1 MDALTEPLELAFMQR
16 ALLAALV
23 IAVVGGV
30 VGTFVVLKG
39 LAFIGDALAHAAFA
53 GVATA
58 FVLGGSIYLGSVVAA
73 IITALAI
80 GFVSRRGR
88 VSFDTAIGILFVGA
102 FSFGILLISASRSYT
117 VDLFS
122 FVFGDVLGVGWHD
135 VGIMAGLAALVLAL
149 VALFYRELLFTAY
162 DPTMAAASGVPVA
175 AVQYGQLA
183 LLALTTVIA
192 IKVVGIVLVVAMLV
206 TPAATAQLLVRRVPA
221 MMAVGSLCGAVA
233 TVAGLY
239 LSYYANVASGAAIV
253 LVATV
258 MFLAALLF
266 SPQRGLL
273 AVWRRQLRVR
283 RATETPAHPAATGLG
298 SGPRP
303 PART

>member
-1 MDALTEPLELAFMQR
+1 MDRIIEPLELAFMQR
-16 ALLAALV
+16 ALVAALI

-39 LAFIGDALAHAAFA
+39 LAFIGDALAHSAFA

-58 FVLGGSIYLGSVVAA
+58 FVLGGSIYLGSVIAGVL
-73 IITALAI
+73 TALAI

-102 FSFGILLISASRSYT
+102 FSFGIMLISASRSYT

-122 FVFGDVLGVGWHD
+122 FVFGDVLGVGWED
-135 VGIMAGLAALVLAL
+135 VRVIALLGGVVLAL

-221 MMAVGSLCGAVA
+221 MMAVASLCGAA
-233 TVAGLY
+233 ACVAGFY
-239 LSYYANVASGAAIV
+239 LSYYADVATGAAIV
-253 LVATV
+253 LVATG
-258 MFLAALLF
+258 MFLVALLF
-266 SPQRGLL
+266 SPRRGLVS
-273 AVWRRQLRVR
+273 AWRRHAHVR
-283 RATETPAHPAATGLG
+283 HAAGAPAVDSAPGV
-298 SGPRP
+298 PP
-303 PART
+303 PA

>member
-1 MDALTEPLELAFMQR
+1 MHWLTEPLELAFMQR
-16 ALLAALV
+16 ALLAALI

-39 LAFIGDALAHAAFA
+39 LAFIGDALAHSAFA

-58 FVLGGSIYLGSVVAA
+58 FVLGGSIYLGS
-73 IITALAI
+73 IIAGVGTALAI

-102 FSFGILLISASRSYT
+102 FAFGIMLISASRSYT

-122 FVFGDVLGVGWHD
+122 FVFGDILGVGWSD
-135 VGIMAGLAALVLAL
+135 VRVMLALAALVLIL
-149 VALFYRELLFTAY
+149 VAVFYRELLFTAY

-221 MMAVGSLCGAVA
+221 MMLVGSLCGVIAA
-233 TVAGLY
+233 TAGLY

-253 LVATV
+253 LVATG
-258 MFLAALLF
+258 MFLLALLF
-266 SPQRGLL
+266 SPERGMVSL
-273 AVWRRQLRVR
+273 ALRRVKHH
-283 RATETPAHPAATGLG
+283 A
-298 SGPRP
+298 
-303 PART
+303 

>member
-1 MDALTEPLELAFMQR
+1 MTYLTEPLEVAFMQR
-16 ALLAALV
+16 ALLASLLVAL
-23 IAVVGGV
+23 AGGV

-39 LAFIGDALAHAAFA
+39 LAFIGDALAHSAFA

-58 FVLGGSIYLGSVVAA
+58 FVLGGSIYLGSVIAA
-73 IITALAI
+73 VVTALLI

-102 FSFGILLISASRSYT
+102 FSFGIMLISASRSYT

-122 FVFGDVLGVGWHD
+122 FVFGDVLGVGWND
-135 VGIMAGLAALVLAL
+135 LLVMAALAVFVLAVVL
-149 VALFYRELLFTAY
+149 LFYRELLFTAY

-183 LLALTTVIA
+183 LLALTTVVA
-192 IKVVGIVLVVAMLV
+192 LKVVGIVLVVAMLV

-221 MMAVGSLCGAVA
+221 MMVVAVLCGSLAAV
-233 TVAGLY
+233 TGLY

-253 LVATV
+253 LVATG
-258 MFLAALLF
+258 MFLLALLL
-266 SPQRGLL
+266 SPNRGLL
-273 AVWRRQLRVR
+273 AVWRRRARNR
-283 RATETPAHPAATGLG
+283 RDAVLGAALPDAHTAP
-298 SGPRP
+298 
-303 PART
+303 